1 MSLGAEVERAL
12 RQALVCRDDRK
23 RAEQTLETLRH
34 KENDAV
40 DHLQDLVRRA
50 SLDPPSS
57 NPPTS

>member
-1 MSLGAEVERAL
+1 MSLGTEVERAL
-12 RQALVCRDDRK
+12 RQALACRDDRK

-50 SLDPPSS
+50 FLDPPSS
-57 NPPTS
+57 KPPTS